1 MADATVIISPT
12 TVTTSR
18 QRTVSQLAALSLTAA
33 WLEASLGGDAT
44 WRPAEASIR
53 CALLASFST
62 AAAADAAAT
71 DVAVSPAAASGI
83 C

>member
-1 MADATVIISPT
+1 MG
-12 TVTTSR
+12 R
-18 QRTVSQLAALSLTAA
+18 
-33 WLEASLGGDAT
+33 DAT

-71 DVAVSPAAASGI
+71 SPAAVSGS
-83 C
+83 CWSRKPGSMGERGGVPGGAVGAAGRRE